1 MTSTNT
7 LLPVMPFLSPQ
18 YKIPFWDEAIAAC
31 MKEKAVP
38 EIIIENEKDFEKIPD
53 IKVTVPFDK
62 NVEC

>member
-7 LLPVMPFLSPQ
+7 LLLVMPFLNPQ
-18 YKIPFWDEAIAAC
+18 YKIPFWDVAIAAC
-31 MKEKAVP
+31 MKEKVVP
-38 EIIIENEKDFEKIPD
+38 EIIIENGKDFEKIPD